1 MLGFS
6 YRAAAP
12 LRLTVLAAACA
23 VASALTVAAPALF
36 AQTAAAAD
44 GEVFRQ
50 QPPVGPVVTGDPRT
64 LRQRILSAT
73 SYRITPGDTY
83 LLRVQ
88 IGDRDV
94 ASLPLVLPDD
104 YTLEVPFIGTLDVA
118 GRMFNDVR
126 REVLAR
132 IKAQVPVRFVSF
144 TLEAPALFDVFI
156 YGGVTNPGI
165 YTVTPLSRISDLI
178 TAAGGPQLGSS
189 LRRVELIRAGG
200 EQPLDLTRFS
210 THGDLAANP
219 TLTPGDRVRVARAR
233 SLVVISGEVAFPGA
247 FDLLAGEGID
257 DLIRFA
263 GGPLSGADRSRLTV
277 TRTRGD
283 TVEVLTPPVRVQRT
297 FRLADGD
304 RISLPPVARPEQMI
318 TVQGALYGKPVAGDE
333 PVVLPAEPLVVQLPY
348 RSGLSVLAV
357 LEALGGPTPLA
368 RPEESTLRRAATGEL
383 VPLDAARLWAT
394 RDPALDLLLEPG
406 DQLHV
411 PLRDLSVFVGGEV
424 NVPSAVAYVPGWT
437 IGDYLRGAGGLTED
451 GAARFTVIDADQRRS
466 RGSLL
471 TQPPPGAT
479 VIADRNAWASTRR
492 TLTNVLVITGFVA
505 AVISLIDDVIDLRS
519 KL

>member
-6 YRAAAP
+6 YRPAAP

-50 QPPVGPVVTGDPRT
+50 QPPVGPVTGDPLT

-73 SYRITPGDTY
+73 SYPITPGDTY

-94 ASLPLVLPDD
+94 ASFPLVLPDD

-219 TLTPGDRVRVARAR
+219 ILTPGDRVRVARAR

-263 GGPLSGADRSRLTV
+263 GGTLNGADRSRLTV

-304 RISLPPVARPEQMI
+304 RINLPPVARPEQMV

-348 RSGLSVLAV
+348 RSGLSVLGV

-368 RPEESTLRRAATGEL
+368 RAEESTLRRAASGEL

-394 RDPALDLLLEPG
+394 RDSALDLLLEPG

-411 PLRDLSVFVGGEV
+411 PLQNLNVFVGGEV
-424 NVPSAVAYVPGWT
+424 NVPSAIPYVPGWT

-492 TLTNVLVITGFVA
+492 TLTNVLVVTGFVA
-505 AVISLIDDVIDLRS
+505 AIISLIEDVIALRN